1 MPTNVFKAPSS
12 DNDCLNYIRPSSKT
26 ERFTSFATART
37 VTLSNP
43 QRVINNQSAD
53 AVIALQLRGDATY
66 TPYGLPGYGQITCDA
81 VSIGSTGDGT
91 TSTDVIVN
99 GID

>member
-1 MPTNVFKAPSS
+1 MPTNVFSNPAGN
-12 DNDCLNYIRPSSKT
+12 NDCLNYLRAPNKT
-26 ERFTSFATART
+26 QRATTFAAVVP
-37 VTLSNP
+37 VTLRNP

-53 AVIALQLRGDATY
+53 AVIYLQLRGDSGY
-66 TPYGLPGYGQITCDA
+66 TPYQFQGFGQLVCDPIN
-81 VSIGSTGDGT
+81 IGIGT